1 MRCVTPSNM
10 AELKRLLMSYKNDLI
25 LNEASDMTST
35 VGVPNVFL
43 EFGWLQIVQV
53 LQTCYR
59 LFKLE
64 DILENVEIWRRHH
77 AIAILNAIAKVFDDI
92 EIVPEQ
98 SMMAEDT
105 NCVEMDWE
113 NLKDDWSYLEMIDS
127 REIEVDENRF

>member
-1 MRCVTPSNM
+1 M
-10 AELKRLLMSYKNDLI
+10 AGYKLCR
-25 LNEASDMTST
+25 
-35 VGVPNVFL
+35 F
-43 EFGWLQIVQV
+43 
-53 LQTCYR
+53 Y
-59 LFKLE
+59 KHE

-113 NLKDDWSYLEMIDS
+113 NLKDDSSYLEMIDS
-127 REIEVDENRF
+127 REIEVDETDTSIDSSQTGNDSFLEHFTAINQH